1 MFHKIKEVKPKEDL
15 IIEVQFE
22 NNEIKQY
29 DIKKIINKWYVF
41 EKLKDKKLFENVKVD
56 VGGYGII
63 LNEDIDLSCEE
74 IWENGEKIHYN
85 LMKKK

>member
-1 MFHKIKEVKPKEDL
+1 MFHKIKDVKPKEDL

-22 NNEIKQY
+22 NNEIKLY
-29 DIKKIINKWYVF
+29 DIKKIINKWNIF

-63 LNEDIDLSCEE
+63 WNEDIDLSCEE
-74 IWENGEKIHYN
+74 IWENGKKIN
-85 LMKKK
+85 